1 MPTTPRPRPN
11 WATVGRMSSP
21 GLSSVSITSS
31 SPSKEDEKGLR
42 SSVATS
48 SPRHFAEFGSPGRC
62 GGSGLAALP
71 GCKTDYD
78 IIRFFTARDIIDLI
92 NNLQR
97 SAKIAG
103 DEAGSIHGCE
113 QANRVKAKCSKVCGL
128 SNRLIDLYVATI
140 KAKVA
145 RILRKLGLGQ
155 ARGQD
160 LLYSHL
166 MTLQALVDKA
176 FASFNAV
183 QHAEAAR
190 IKQGKL
196 GADNRR
202 ENSGAVTWRTPA
214 TPAEQKPASRQGS
227 QGSLPQPAQHMDVRN
242 LLLEARKQFL
252 LMAEELVDLKNNI
265 IVIDRTRIHE
275 AVVEAVAEGEVPD
288 PLPKMKGAPD
298 GIAYGFN
305 TRYVSEGGCNVT
317 GLSLRTVTEAAVGY
331 PLSPRREASASS
343 TPYSP
348 RTSRLVNATFEIP
361 PADDAHSRMSGLEQ
375 ARMRL
380 FGLRSVSLPGD
391 AVESQS
397 HSPSSTGSPCILESS
412 HFLTPRSRRVISQG
426 GDSDYASSDAF
437 SSRQATARNLFRV
450 DALQATGQVSDTSTL
465 AGPEGQATCHI
476 KRISLLQTANA
487 PEQHCQLSSAAL
499 HPRSRFCAS
508 GNEGAMS
515 QLPLED
521 DAPSIRSPCMG
532 EERKPGLESND
543 HTATVYQTP
552 SPEDYS
558 RRHPE
563 LESLR
568 ELALE
573 ALRLVERDPT
583 ALDSAFVALN
593 MSRAQLDEA
602 AARCQAHDASGI
614 DMQAMLR
621 ICLTLLG
628 QQLRSPSVLSDANA
642 NDGVSRLTE
651 RGTPFQQPCPRYG
664 ELAVLLDQV
673 LPLLNAAS
681 TGDRTATADL
691 GSAKGPSELAADGSQ
706 DEVVL
711 LPLAADVDATDTGD
725 MAHEALA
732 TVLQRLSTVLDR
744 LRHLEEESAEMEQ
757 TLAQERQVRTDVEA
771 EAARLQ
777 ADHNER
783 NDALAVTQQLLTES
797 ERQLELL
804 RTQFVELNHE
814 LGAKSAEIAVLQQ
827 QQQQDGSKREIAPPS
842 SVIGLFKMN
851 MLNATELELE
861 GLRIEHE
868 NLRSK
873 TELQGAELRRL
884 QNEVSG
890 LRAARD
896 KLVDELQEMQLL
908 LQQRDASSVQ
918 DGPILVLKGRGAA
931 EAKAAAIAPSR
942 GTVGAA
948 GTGSLTGKDCRSNV
962 AIVASSTLTGGS
974 VRASATY
981 GAGRVAPSTTN
992 SKAKAGKDLCN
1003 RIDNSSKAL
1012 RPPNSTVAT
1021 IHSVKRCIPPQ
1032 SGPGVHVSGSSSGP
1046 STPRVHFCAL
1056 ARLEEVQVQLA
1067 QAEAARQAL
1076 EYQLQAAQSLIA
1088 SKDSEIDT
1096 ANLIL
1101 REYERRSL
1109 SAANPTNKQAAKLYA
1124 SVNVPLLQLTA
1135 GDLGSCHAAG
1145 DALAVVSISPAQR
1158 ALSDGSYSTR
1168 AALTPAATAHSQID
1182 LIARLEELQT
1192 QCEELICRAADLDT
1206 ERSQAQ
1212 LDADERA
1219 AELQATK
1226 EYITELEEE
1235 VELLRELA
1243 DKTTQQM
1250 LEKERDIAAQE
1261 QALLEAR
1268 EALAR
1273 ARAECN
1279 TQVNVV
1285 EAQAAQL
1292 ELAHAKCQAAQV
1304 RVLELEA
1311 RDEAQSCA
1319 DADALACLREEVLHL
1334 ERQFAASQ
1342 AALADANEDLAAAR
1356 AVAIASE
1363 QAATADRQAVE
1374 KLRWR
1379 ASENEDIHLELA
1391 NKLAVAEQAQSSF
1404 AAQLGDAA
1412 EDRQQ
1417 LIVQLGTLTQARE
1430 NLATQFG
1437 IKEATFAEA
1446 LLRLEQREKS
1456 LRQLEAQMLTDASVR
1471 EDLQASLAVMK
1482 AEHQDL
1488 QRQVVND
1495 RTAVRDLHEK
1505 LAETEM
1511 ARLELADK
1519 LEKSVVACADLEQQL
1534 ISTQVNCRDQKAS
1547 LTLASEAPPCTE
1559 ASLVREEAAV
1569 DLLKP
1574 ASASAAGDSAACK
1587 ADAVDMLKSEVVHAE
1602 AKAQALSDQVRAF
1615 EQQLRCAHEKEAI
1628 MQEQMLV
1635 FAAARAAE
1643 AEQAVVSLRGALSAV
1658 KARLE
1663 SVRSEAAIQAVKVE
1677 TLEVYLAHAASER
1690 ERLELQAATA
1700 AAHSQ
1705 MLEEQLRQAQA
1716 ENALLEQE
1724 LGVARTGIQEQAA
1737 LSASQADQLA
1747 AAHALNTEQR
1757 ERFAAEV
1764 TSMQV
1769 QLQAAF
1775 ASKAELAQRSACQAS
1790 ELEAHAAAA
1799 RNANTQQAAQFASH
1813 SSGLE
1818 AQLVE
1823 ARAAV
1828 ERQAKDA
1835 ATRMKVLEE
1844 RLGEAEAFSSK
1855 QGDLYRASVEE
1866 LESKLASAR
1875 AAIIEHTTI
1884 TATHVE
1890 KLESQLAA
1898 ERLQSVAQAE
1908 RSSTQVS
1915 VLLEQLM
1922 AARTEMVQEAHTS
1935 AARAVN
1941 LEVQLAAARSAVG
1954 ALVERSA
1961 AEVSGLIAQLDA
1973 ARKSGVAEA
1982 EKVAQRVTE
1991 LELKLA
1997 STQTAHAALADRS
2010 VTKVAELEAR
2020 LIAALAEN
2028 IEHAKCSAT
2037 QATDLEHKLTTA
2049 LALASE
2055 YTASQTAQLTAQ
2067 VVVARTAMSEQ
2078 AERAS
2083 ADAAELVKQL
2093 EAAHAEIAAQVE
2105 RSAAQASELEQQL
2118 SAARAKNSELLSRSA
2133 VESAAWETR
2142 ISAAQEQHAVQTEAF
2157 AAQVADLEARLTAAR
2172 TEIADQMKRSSVH
2185 VEALEEQLVAAHAE
2199 YAIQAERSTAQ
2210 TQALE
2215 AQVAAAQAAIAEQTR
2230 SLTTHVAVLEAE
2242 LAVTRAENFELASSF
2257 TLQTAELEVR
2267 LTTAQAERNSEA
2279 ERHAAHITDMEA
2291 QLYVSKASTVRHA
2304 NRAAAL
2310 ATAYEEQIVAV
2321 REDSTAQ
2328 EERIR
2333 ALEAELRTVLDTLG
2347 TARDSQERH
2356 AEDVKHLIVEEQEQ
2370 KKQLYLRQSEVQQLK
2385 DTVAGLQAKLQDRE
2399 VAVADR
2405 EIQLENAR
2413 KELESAVA
2421 VLGQLQTTVERL
2433 QLAASAVTAAG
2444 AAASNAAAAAADQQ
2458 EVNLAITAR
2467 EQAKLR
2473 SLLSEL
2479 EGIAQPHMVLALK
2492 DEVATLKAAKD
2503 GNAWQP
2509 RDASE
2514 QDVTFAMCREV
2525 TQRQEPNVVANFDSP
2540 ALRVHEAQLAAKEF
2554 GGEDSCLQLER
2565 QNRTGL
2571 VITHAMGTA
2580 QQSSRALKGKVD
2592 VKGSLA
2598 AEEQELTSLESS
2610 AEAMQRQAN
2619 AHAERRLASAEGVV
2633 AEVQARQWASEAEAR
2648 VIQDLR
2654 AAVEEQACARLQ
2666 LSYDI
2671 QEHSKDLA
2679 EELAGV
2685 QQLLKRQRRASA
2697 ADLLET
2703 LTAKLA
2709 AADSDLHGA
2718 KAHVEELK
2726 SELTHATRRVAAAEL
2741 AARTA
2746 DMEKHQIEVRL
2757 AAAVADSNSGR
2768 AMVQELTVELA
2779 RYRKEVDLVHKS
2791 MLVKQALLDEHE
2803 SEQLAP
2809 EQAENRNLWEDSM
2822 PAADV
2827 ELQFD
2832 TELATDF
2839 LEGCIWGMGLG
2850 SASVPAPTLSGCP
2863 LASVTPAQ
2871 RPVEAQEHRSGL
2883 ASASAVRQPAR
2894 SVSDEARI
2902 ANLRIACPYHVH
2914 FVMVT

>member
-1961 AEVSGLIAQLDA
+1961 AEV
-1973 ARKSGVAEA
+1973 
-1982 EKVAQRVTE
+1982 
-1991 LELKLA
+1991 
-1997 STQTAHAALADRS
+1997 
-2010 VTKVAELEAR
+2010 
-2020 LIAALAEN
+2020 
-2028 IEHAKCSAT
+2028 
-2037 QATDLEHKLTTA
+2037 
-2049 LALASE
+2049 
-2055 YTASQTAQLTAQ
+2055 
-2067 VVVARTAMSEQ
+2067 VVARTAMSEQ

-2697 ADLLET
+2697 DLLET

-2894 SVSDEARI
+2894 SVSDEADIESR
-2902 ANLRIACPYHVH
+2902 ALRLRAIGEDVLELMSKGWHGNRLAGLEPRTCVGSSAGVAPAIRVVAREAAACSAASRR
-2914 FVMVT
+2914 TS